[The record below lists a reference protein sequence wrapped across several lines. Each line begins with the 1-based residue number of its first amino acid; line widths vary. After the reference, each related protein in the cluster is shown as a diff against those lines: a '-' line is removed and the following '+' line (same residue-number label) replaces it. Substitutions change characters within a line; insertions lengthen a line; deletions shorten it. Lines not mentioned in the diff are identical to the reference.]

1 MNNEQKN
8 KVFFRSAFDELRAP
22 DGLTRK
28 VKQMNAE
35 RTKRRTPLLK
45 AVCVVAILV
54 TVFISSNV
62 VAYAASGATWVE
74 RVMMSVTVN
83 GEDMKVPVDVYED
96 ESGNSYATASFEV
109 GDGDENGEVNQ
120 GTHHFS
126 FEMEGAFVSEDG
138 VGLEVNPESGAE

>member
-22 DGLTRK
+22 DELKRK

-35 RTKRRTPLLK
+35 KTRRRAPLLK
-45 AVCVVAILV
+45 VACVIAILV
-54 TVFISSNV
+54 MAFVSSNA

-83 GEDMKVPVDVYED
+83 GEKTQVPMDIYED
-96 ESGNSYATASFEV
+96 ENGNSYATTSFEV
-109 GDGDENGEVNQ
+109 DEGE
-120 GTHHFS
+120 THQFS
-126 FEMEGAFVSEDG
+126 FEMEGDFEVSGDG
-138 VGLEVNPESGAE
+138 VEMELYDNGGAE